1 MWIGGYIALPQSQP
15 VVDGRTDAATSV
27 SKTRLEALLFTSP
40 SKPEGPSSSIDETL
54 SAADMLPRFHHYSTR
69 TLAHLIALTAHP
81 VTAFPPE
88 GTSLVVID
96 SVSTLFDYA
105 YPRTSAAKGNK
116 NDNSKWAAG
125 RRYAVM
131 SSLVS
136 TLGKIAAVRDIPVL
150 LTNQVVTRFREESY
164 ALLVPAMAGLEW
176 DNGIATRLVVFQDWP
191 PDPGRLAGMDDEKRK
206 KIRYIGV
213 VKVAG
218 IGLNEGDGLGA
229 VIPFIIEPVSQF
241 LSIIAHS

>member
-1 MWIGGYIALPQSQP
+1 MWIGEYIALQQSQLI
-15 VVDGRTDAATSV
+15 VDRRTDAATNV
-27 SKTRLEALLFTSP
+27 SKIRLEALLLTPP
-40 SKPEGPSSSIDETL
+40 SMPEGPTSSIDETL

-136 TLGKIAAVRDIPVL
+136 TLAKIAAVRDIPVL
-150 LTNQVVTRFREESY
+150 LTNQVVTRFREESH

-229 VIPFIIEPVSQF
+229 VIPFIVEPVSQF
-241 LSIIAHS
+241 LSVIAHS